1 MLTRA
6 KLQDGEG
13 TLEPYNPDIGCAHRR
28 RKMDANDV
36 RIEMEENFHKV
47 FYMMADKVD
56 KLFADYEERMEK
68 ERKGSE
74 VKKEDKEVK
83 EKGNASVNQGGGGVE
98 PPEPPSSP

>member
-6 KLQDGEG
+6 KLQAGEG
-13 TLEPYNPDIGCAHRR
+13 TLEPYNSEIGRAHRR
-28 RKMDANDV
+28 RKMDANDAH
-36 RIEMEENFHKV
+36 IEMDANFHKV

-56 KLFADYEERMEK
+56 KLFADYEERTAK

-83 EKGNASVNQGGGGVE
+83 DEGNTSVNQGGGGEE
-98 PPEPPSSP
+98 PPEPP